1 MSQYVSKAN
10 CHLIETFFSVI
21 DASKG
26 HPEHG
31 AAAANAITILN
42 WMGTMLMG
50 RSWSG
55 IHIPGANLA
64 YAQLMGSDLSRANL
78 EGARLFRAQLQ
89 NVTLAGANLTNVH

>member
-1 MSQYVSKAN
+1 M
-10 CHLIETFFSVI
+10 I

-31 AAAANAITILN
+31 VAAANAITILN

-64 YAQLMGSDLSRANL
+64 YAQLMGSDLSRANRRCTTL
-78 EGARLFRAQLQ
+78 SST
-89 NVTLAGANLTNVH
+89 VTKRHSRRG